1 MNGIG
6 KLPDKSVEEHDAPNK
21 IHDTAATNVIIRF
34 ILQQSMPPDFHVNF

>member
-21 IHDTAATNVIIRF
+21 IHDTVATNVIKRF
-34 ILQQSMPPDFHVNF
+34 ILQQDMPPDFHVNF